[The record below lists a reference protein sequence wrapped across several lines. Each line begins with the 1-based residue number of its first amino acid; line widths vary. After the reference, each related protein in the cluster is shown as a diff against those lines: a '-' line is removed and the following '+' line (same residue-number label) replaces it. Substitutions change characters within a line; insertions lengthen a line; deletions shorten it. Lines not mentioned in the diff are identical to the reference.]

1 MSGPKPT
8 HLAWTA
14 TQAKPPPRKQNQ
26 PGVNWPVLQT
36 LMCLIPGFILR
47 GQVDTSPNLKGWC
60 RLFPISYIKKV
71 LIIYSPIAVGR
82 PHDTRGSWGW
92 RLTQTRMS
100 TQLHSSVSSSS
111 VLQVTSNWSCGA
123 SKDSTTHADNSLAG
137 GDGGQELAPT
147 LALTASL
154 VKVSRGAAVRPAISL
169 PVPDLDVCSLLAW
182 SDLICSFSQW
192 TSIQGVLPVFS
203 IPTPCSC
210 VLQKQFQRIHSYNPT
225 YRKLNLAHFS
235 S

>member
-1 MSGPKPT
+1 MTVDPDTHEHPT
-8 HLAWTA
+8 PFLCVVFF
-14 TQAKPPPRKQNQ
+14 RS
-26 PGVNWPVLQT
+26 PGYEQLK
-36 LMCLIPGFILR
+36 LR
-47 GQVDTSPNLKGWC
+47 RQQEGLN
-60 RLFPISYIKKV
+60 
-71 LIIYSPIAVGR
+71 
-82 PHDTRGSWGW
+82 
-92 RLTQTRMS
+92 
-100 TQLHSSVSSSS
+100 
-111 VLQVTSNWSCGA
+111 N
-123 SKDSTTHADNSLAG
+123 ADNSLAG

-210 VLQKQFQRIHSYNPT
+210 VLKKQFQRIHSYNPT